1 MKIQGEIMIGIT
13 DKAKEM
19 LLQFQQKADDDIER
33 VLRVEI
39 IGRGEKGFR
48 YDLNLVDL
56 QEKEESDIA
65 CEVDGMTVLIAER
78 SAQYMEGATLDFVE
92 TLMGGGFQFENPNP
106 MWVDEISVA
115 VAEVIQT
122 DVTPMVASHGGTVE
136 LLGVDGDKAIIAFG
150 GGCQGCGMVDVT
162 LKQGIEVVIQQK
174 VPSITSIVDATDHE
188 AGSNPFY

>member
-1 MKIQGEIMIGIT
+1 MILIT

-19 LLQFQQKADDDIER
+19 LLQFQQKADDDIKR

-39 IGRGEKGFR
+39 IGRGDKGFR

-56 QEKEESDIA
+56 QEKEESDVA

-106 MWVDEISVA
+106 MWVDDISVA

-122 DVTPMVASHGGTVE
+122 DVSPMVASHGGTVE
-136 LLGVDGDKAIIAFG
+136 LLGVDGDKAVIAFG

-162 LKQGIEVVIQQK
+162 LKQGIEVVIREK

>member
-122 DVTPMVASHGGTVE
+122 DVTPMVASHGCTVE

-188 AGSNPFY
+188 AGKNPFY

>member
-1 MKIQGEIMIGIT
+1 MILIT

-19 LLQFQQKADDDIER
+19 LLQFQQKADDDIKR

-39 IGRGEKGFR
+39 IGRGDQGFR

-65 CEVDGMTVLIAER
+65 SEVDGMTVLIAER

-106 MWVDEISVA
+106 MWVDDISVA

-122 DVTPMVASHGGTVE
+122 DVSPMVASHGGTVE
-136 LLGVDGDKAIIAFG
+136 LLGVDGDKAVIAFG

-162 LKQGIEVVIQQK
+162 LKQGIEVVIREK
-174 VPSITSIVDATDHE
+174 VPSIKSIVDATDHE